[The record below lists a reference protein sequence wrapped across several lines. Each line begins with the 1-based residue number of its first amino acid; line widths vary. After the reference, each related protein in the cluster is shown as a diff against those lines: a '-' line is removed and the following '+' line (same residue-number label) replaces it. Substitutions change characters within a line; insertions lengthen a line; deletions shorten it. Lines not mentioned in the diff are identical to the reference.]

1 MLEAW
6 VMVLGGSSV
15 ALQLSSQR
23 SNVDFKPIVD
33 HYSAVEYATKYATKK
48 EKGSKPFDTLVA
60 HALNSGGRAE
70 AKWVAQ
76 SVAAEES
83 SVLLYIATCVNAVAL
98 VLVGVLLERARSRR
112 ADTPRRPLEQPCSEP
127 APTRCSRSE
136 PCAPPAPAP
145 PAPPARTVRTRI
157 QFPEWPIGL
166 APNSCLIQMVLGIP
180 VPAGPSPAV
189 MATFRAANELLDLPP
204 LHPPLVNACDQ
215 ILTALHR
222 LLTEADGIRA
232 ALELDEQLPLLR
244 LIEEAEEMLELEPLE
259 GSLQSRLGAI
269 RDLLANAPYSRSA
282 LAAAA

>member
-15 ALQLSSQR
+15 ALQPPSQR

-48 EKGSKPFDTLVA
+48 EKGSKPFDRWCA
-60 HALNSGGRAE
+60 RLNSGGRAE
-70 AKWVAQ
+70 AESVAQ

-83 SVLLYIATCVNAVAL
+83 SVLQYIATCVNAVAL

-112 ADTPRRPLEQPCSEP
+112 ADTPRRPLEQPCSKP

-145 PAPPARTVRTRI
+145 PAPPARTVSTRI

>member
-1 MLEAW
+1 MLRVGADALLA
-6 VMVLGGSSV
+6 LG
-15 ALQLSSQR
+15 
-23 SNVDFKPIVD
+23 
-33 HYSAVEYATKYATKK
+33 AVRTT
-48 EKGSKPFDTLVA
+48 
-60 HALNSGGRAE
+60 
-70 AKWVAQ
+70 
-76 SVAAEES
+76 
-83 SVLLYIATCVNAVAL
+83 
-98 VLVGVLLERARSRR
+98 
-112 ADTPRRPLEQPCSEP
+112 RPGT
-127 APTRCSRSE
+127 TR
-136 PCAPPAPAP
+136 
-145 PAPPARTVRTRI
+145 PPARTVCTRI
-157 QFPEWPIGL
+157 HFPGSDPRGWPLGL
-166 APNSCLIQMVLGIP
+166 AQNSCLIQMVLGIP

>member
-1 MLEAW
+1 MG
-6 VMVLGGSSV
+6 LGGSSV
-15 ALQLSSQR
+15 ALS
-23 SNVDFKPIVD
+23 
-33 HYSAVEYATKYATKK
+33 
-48 EKGSKPFDTLVA
+48 
-60 HALNSGGRAE
+60 
-70 AKWVAQ
+70 VAQ

-145 PAPPARTVRTRI
+145 PAPPARTVHTRI